1 MQIKIFA
8 RRRGASDG
16 LPAAVRSLNMIKLT
30 KRVGGIA
37 PSMTLAMSA
46 KSAEMKAAGEK
57 VINFGVGEPDFNTPA
72 NIIQAAKDAMDK
84 GYTKY
89 VAAAGLP
96 ALKKA
101 VCEKFKRDNGLDYK
115 PSQIVICNG
124 GKHAI
129 FNAVAAVVEEGDEVI
144 IPSPYWLTYPEVVR
158 FFGAVPRYVATT
170 RENGF
175 KMTAEQLEEAITPK
189 TAMLIFNSPCNP
201 TGAVYSEDEIK
212 AIAAVCERHNLCVL
226 SDEMY
231 EKLVYDGLSHY
242 SIAQVSPRM
251 KELTII
257 VNGASKSYAMTGWR
271 LGYLAA
277 AEHVAKAIGS
287 FQSHATS
294 NVNTITQY
302 AGLAALEGDQQPMYD
317 MVEAFA
323 ARREK
328 MMEILEGYRG
338 VGLDY
343 VRPEGAFY
351 VMLVVDKFYGRSN
364 SRKKIE
370 GSMDFAMEL
379 LADEKVAATPGV
391 CFGDDECIRL
401 SYALSL
407 EEMEEGLER
416 IKRFCLSLK

>member
-1 MQIKIFA
+1 
-8 RRRGASDG
+8 
-16 LPAAVRSLNMIKLT
+16 MIKLT
-30 KRVGGIA
+30 KRVGGIS

-57 VINFGVGEPDFNTPA
+57 VINFGVGEPDFITPEH
-72 NIIQAAKDAMDK
+72 IIQAAKDAMDA

-101 VCEKFKRDNGLDYK
+101 VCKKFARENALEYDA
-115 PSQIVICNG
+115 SQIVVSNG

-129 FNAVAAVVEEGDEVI
+129 LNAVAAVVEEGDEVI

-158 FFGAVPRYVATT
+158 FFGGVPVYVPTT

-175 KMTAEQLEEAITPK
+175 KMTAEQLEAAITPK

-201 TGAVYSEDEIK
+201 TGAVYSEEEIK
-212 AIAAVCERHNLCVL
+212 AIAAVCEKHELCVL

-231 EKLVYDGLSHY
+231 EKLIYDGLKHY
-242 SIAQVSPRM
+242 SIAQVSPKM
-251 KELTII
+251 KELTIL
-257 VNGASKSYAMTGWR
+257 VNGVSKSYAMTGWR

-277 AEHVAKAIGS
+277 SAPVAKAIGS

-302 AGLAALEGDQQPMYD
+302 AALAALEGDQQPLED
-317 MVEAFA
+317 MVKAFA
-323 ARREK
+323 GRRLK
-328 MMEILEGYRG
+328 MLEILDGYKSL
-338 VGLDY
+338 GLDY
-343 VRPEGAFY
+343 VKPEGAFY
-351 VMLVVDKFYGRSN
+351 VMLVVDKFYGKSCGA
-364 SRKKIE
+364 KKIE
-370 GSMDFAMEL
+370 GSMDFSMEL
-379 LADEKVAATPGV
+379 LAEQKVAATPGI
-391 CFGDDECIRL
+391 CFGDDSCIRL

-407 EEMEEGLER
+407 EEMEEGLCR
-416 IKRFCLSLK
+416 IKDFCLGLK

>member
-1 MQIKIFA
+1 
-8 RRRGASDG
+8 
-16 LPAAVRSLNMIKLT
+16 MIKLT
-30 KRVGGIA
+30 KRVSEIS

-57 VINFGVGEPDFNTPA
+57 VINFGVGEPDFITPEH
-72 NIIQAAKDAMDK
+72 IIQAAKDAMDA

-101 VCEKFKRDNGLDYK
+101 VCKKFARENGLEYD
-115 PSQIVICNG
+115 PSQIVISNG

-129 FNAVAAVVEEGDEVI
+129 LNAVAAVVEEGDEVI

-158 FFGAVPRYVATT
+158 FFGGVPVYVPTT

-175 KMTAEQLEEAITPK
+175 KMTAEQLEAAITPK

-201 TGAVYSEDEIK
+201 TGAVYSEGEIK
-212 AIAAVCERHNLCVL
+212 AIAAVCEKHELCVL

-231 EKLVYDGLSHY
+231 EKLIYDGLKHY
-242 SIAQVSPRM
+242 SIAQVSPKM
-251 KELTII
+251 KELTIL
-257 VNGASKSYAMTGWR
+257 VNGVSKSYAMTGWR

-277 AEHVAKAIGS
+277 SAPVAKAIGS

-302 AGLAALEGDQQPMYD
+302 AALAALEGDQQPLED
-317 MVEAFA
+317 MVKAFA
-323 ARREK
+323 GRRLK
-328 MMEILEGYRG
+328 MLEILDGYKSL
-338 VGLDY
+338 GLDY
-343 VRPEGAFY
+343 VKPEGAFY
-351 VMLVVDKFYGRSN
+351 VMLVVDKFYGKSCGA
-364 SRKKIE
+364 KKIE
-370 GSMDFAMEL
+370 GSMDFSMEL
-379 LADEKVAATPGV
+379 LAEQKVAATPGI
-391 CFGDDECIRL
+391 CFGDDSCIRL

-407 EEMEEGLER
+407 EEMEEGLCR
-416 IKRFCLSLK
+416 IKDFCLGLK